1 MKSLMIDTSNQ
12 MLSIA
17 INEDKVLLAEINT
30 NVKVNHSETLM
41 IYIDDLF
48 KAARVKKSEINRII
62 VARGP
67 GSYTGVRIG
76 ATVAKVL
83 ATTLDIPLYSV
94 SSLFAMYAS
103 AQHLIHEGP
112 VYPIIDARRGTVFAS
127 GYDNHDEILQPVH
140 IEFSEI
146 ASEPAIFIG
155 NRMDK
160 IASSIPNFH
169 HVQTRISEV
178 EQYDAYIREENAYGF
193 VPEYLRLSEAELN
206 WNQQSKK

>member
-1 MKSLMIDTSNQ
+1 MKSLLIDTSNQ

-17 INEDKVLLAEINT
+17 INEDKILLAEINT

-41 IYIDDLF
+41 VYLDDLF
-48 KAARVKKSEINRII
+48 RAARVKKSEIDRII

-94 SSLFAMYAS
+94 SSLFSMYAS
-103 AQHLIHEGP
+103 ARHLIHEGP

-127 GYDNHDEILQPVH
+127 GYDNHEEILQPVH

-146 ASEPAIFIG
+146 ASETSIFIG
-155 NRMDK
+155 NRKDK
-160 IASSIPNFH
+160 IASSIPNFKH
-169 HVQTRISEV
+169 IQTRISEV
-178 EQYDAYIREENAYGF
+178 EAYDTYIREENVHGF